1 MNNKKITHMLV
12 FFSVLFLS
20 LIVYLTAIELFY
32 KDEYVSSNF
41 NQRNSMLEDS
51 VIRGSIYASGGERL
65 AYSQIENG
73 EQKRYYPFLNLY
85 SHVIGY
91 STKTYGKSLIE
102 KAYNTELL
110 GENGISSVFNLKS
123 KISGEMPLGNDL
135 YLTIDHDVQR
145 VASQMMGSRNG
156 AMVAINPKTGA
167 VIAMVSK
174 PDFNPN
180 QTWLTKNWAKLSTD
194 ENSTFFTRASM
205 GLYPPGSTFKAVTSS
220 AIIDNLMDDTEI
232 NDEGKIKIGNK
243 EISNTKDKAYGTI
256 GIEDAFRV
264 SSNVYFA
271 SVGVELGADKLID
284 TAENF
289 AFNKKLGFKLPYSK
303 SRFETGHISNE
314 DMATTSIGQGKTL
327 VSPLHLAMIT
337 GAIANDGKMMKPYIV
352 EKVVSP
358 SGVTVDSAFQSSLT
372 QAISPVTARKVK
384 EMMLEVV
391 NTGTG
396 TNARI
401 YGIDVAGKTGTA
413 ENERTD
419 AEPDKTHA
427 LFIAFAPYDDPEIAV
442 AVILE
447 YAGGTGG
454 SLAAPIA
461 REAIRTYLR

>member
-12 FFSVLFLS
+12 FFSILFLS

-65 AYSQIENG
+65 AYSKVENG

-110 GENGISSVFNLKS
+110 GENGISSVFNIKS
-123 KISGEMPLGNDL
+123 KLSGEMPMGNDL
-135 YLTIDHDVQR
+135 HLTIDHDVQR
-145 VASQMMGSRNG
+145 VASQMMGNRNG

-180 QTWLTKNWAKLSTD
+180 QTWLMQNWSKLSTD

-205 GLYPPGSTFKAVTSS
+205 GLYPPGSTFKTVTSAS
-220 AIIDNLMDDTEI
+220 IIDNLMDDTEI
-232 NDEGKIKIGNK
+232 IDEGKIKIGNK
-243 EISNTKDKAYGTI
+243 EISNTKDKAYGNI
-256 GIEDAFRV
+256 GIKDAFKV

-271 SVGVELGADKLID
+271 SVGEKLGADKLRD

-303 SRFETGHISNE
+303 SRFETGHISSE

-337 GAIANDGKMMKPYIV
+337 GAIANDGKMMRPYIV

-358 SGVTVDSAFQSSLT
+358 SGVTVDSAYHSSLT
-372 QAISPVTARKVK
+372 QAISPVTAMKIK

-391 NTGTG
+391 ETGTG
-396 TNARI
+396 ANARI

-427 LFIAFAPYDDPEIAV
+427 LFVAFAPYDDPEIAV

-454 SLAAPIA
+454 SLAAPVA
-461 REAIRTYLR
+461 REAIRTYLK

>member
-1 MNNKKITHMLV
+1 MNNKKITQMLI
-12 FFSVLFLS
+12 FFSILFLS

-41 NQRNSMLEDS
+41 NQRNSMVEDN
-51 VIRGSIYASGGERL
+51 VMRGSIYASGGERL
-65 AYSQIENG
+65 AYSKIDEDV
-73 EQKRYYPFLNLY
+73 QKRYYPFLNLY

-102 KAYNTELL
+102 KAYNTQLL
-110 GENGISSVFNLKS
+110 GEDSISSVFNIKS
-123 KISGEMPLGNDL
+123 KLSGDMPLGNDL
-135 YLTIDHDVQR
+135 YLTIDHDVQT
-145 VASQMMGSRNG
+145 VASQMMDKYNG

-180 QTWLTKNWAKLSTD
+180 QTSLTENWAKLSTD

-205 GLYPPGSTFKAVTSS
+205 GLYPPGSTFKTITSA
-220 AIIDNLMDDTEI
+220 AIIDNMMEDVEI
-232 NDEGKIKIGNK
+232 EDEGIIEIGTK

-256 GIEDAFRV
+256 GIEDAFKV
-264 SSNVYFA
+264 SSNVFFA
-271 SVGVELGADKLID
+271 SVGTRLGDDKLRS
-284 TAENF
+284 TAEAF
-289 AFNKKLGFKLPYSK
+289 ALNKKLNFELPYSK
-303 SRFETGHISNE
+303 SRFQSGHISDE

-337 GAIANDGKMMKPYIV
+337 GAIANDGKMMRPYIV

-358 SGVTVDSAFQSSLT
+358 SGVTIDSAYQNTLS
-372 QAISPVTARKVK
+372 QAISPITARKIQ

-391 NTGTG
+391 ETGTG
-396 TNARI
+396 TNAKI
-401 YGIDVAGKTGTA
+401 SGIKVAGKTGTA
-413 ENERTD
+413 ENERTEE
-419 AEPDKTHA
+419 EPDKTHA
-427 LFIAFAPYDDPEIAV
+427 LFVAFAPYDDPEIAV

-461 REAIRTYLR
+461 REAIRTYLK

>member
-73 EQKRYYPFLNLY
+73 EQKRYYPFMNLY

-220 AIIDNLMDDTEI
+220 AIIDSLMDDTEI
-232 NDEGKIKIGNK
+232 NDEGKIKIGSK
-243 EISNTKDKAYGTI
+243 EISNTKDKAYGAI

-303 SRFETGHISNE
+303 SRFETGHISSE

-372 QAISPVTARKVK
+372 QAISPITARKVK